1 MPKDRWPVSSLSI
14 FNKMSM
20 NSLYFTKFIYAFMM
34 EQVALNKSSLL
45 PKIQTQSTQT
55 LQLFTKI
62 IKTES
67 IYKSN

>member
-1 MPKDRWPVSSLSI
+1 
-14 FNKMSM
+14 MSM
-20 NSLYFTKFIYAFMM
+20 NSLYFSKFIYAFML
-34 EQVALNKSSLL
+34 EQVAYKSSLL
-45 PKIQTQSTQT
+45 PKIQKQSTQA